1 MKLSWEIWQRQSVQQ
16 LPAIEGRLL
25 VGYDPKPE
33 CALMLQNLDK
43 KPDTQTGHALLRVTH
58 KSTRAL
64 RVTKPERTRVPRTC
78 YVYSACISC
87 PLATCLSPDRISYY
101 TPLARAISRRTKR
114 TKIQSCKR
122 KKKRVNRLEW
132 RRYQNPSGK

>member
-1 MKLSWEIWQRQSVQQ
+1 MGVAMEDT
-16 LPAIEGRLL
+16 IEGRLL

-43 KPDTQTGHALLRVTH
+43 KPDTQTGHALLRVTL

-64 RVTKPERTRVPRTC
+64 RVTKPEGTERTRVSRMC

-87 PLATCLSPDRISYY
+87 PLATCLSPDRIS
-101 TPLARAISRRTKR
+101 
-114 TKIQSCKR
+114 
-122 KKKRVNRLEW
+122 
-132 RRYQNPSGK
+132 